1 LSLDIPIQYVK
12 GVGPKRAV
20 LFKKLG
26 VETLNDLIYFIP
38 KRYEDRSNLKPINS
52 LESDTYQTILCYVV
66 DVQEE
71 KIRNNLTLI
80 KARVRD
86 NTGEAIA
93 VWFNQT
99 YLKNILK
106 KGTRLYLYGNI
117 IRRFGRIEIQN
128 PDYEIADG
136 DETVHTGRI
145 IPIYPL
151 TEGLSQKIVRG
162 IIWNTLN
169 QYLDRL
175 EEFVPLEI
183 LDKYGFPDIKG
194 AIQNIHFPD
203 SEESLRK
210 ARERLAFEE
219 FFLLQLAILRRRMS
233 LLKEEAP
240 VIKVSRNTENKFLK
254 SLPFELTNAQKRV
267 IEDIKRDI
275 ASGRS
280 MQRLLQGDVGSGK
293 TVVAAYFLYV
303 VASNGYQSAIMAPTE
318 ILAQQHYDRIGPLL
332 SNLGLETAL
341 LIGSTKEREKQQIK
355 ERLASGDLPVVIGTH
370 ALIQEDIEFKN
381 LVGVVIDEQ
390 HRFGVMQRMALR
402 NKGLSPHFLVMS
414 ATPIPRTLALTLY
427 GDLDISVIDELPS
440 GRLPVATY
448 WASSEQRAQV
458 YNMVRKIVKSGQQ
471 AYIVCP
477 LIEESEKLEAE
488 SAIALAKRMQEEV
501 FPEFKVG
508 LLHGKMSISEKE
520 EVMNKF
526 RNGDI
531 NILVSTTVI
540 EVGVDVPNATLMVI
554 ENAERFGLSQLHQLR
569 GRVGRGSLKSY
580 CILISDLNSEEA
592 RERIKIMTRTQNGFE
607 IAEADL
613 RLRGPGE
620 LNGTKQHGIPDFKVG
635 NIIRD
640 TRILELA
647 REEAISLLKRDPNLY
662 SHKKLREK
670 VETSKLLEFL
680 STG

>member
-12 GVGPKRAV
+12 GVGPKRAI

-99 YLKNILK
+99 YLKSILK

-169 QYLDRL
+169 QYLNQL
-175 EEFVPLEI
+175 EEFIPLEI

-219 FFLLQLAILRRRMS
+219 FFLLQLAILRRRMA

-240 VIKVSRNTENKFLK
+240 VIKVSRNTEDKFLK

-458 YNMVRKIVKSGQQ
+458 YSMVRKIVKSGQQ

-508 LLHGKMSISEKE
+508 LLHGKMSIGEKE

-540 EVGVDVPNATLMVI
+540 EVGVDVPNATVMVI

-620 LNGTKQHGIPDFKVG
+620 LNGTRQHGIPDFKVG

-647 REEAISLLKRDPNLY
+647 REEALSLLKRDPNLY
-662 SHKKLREK
+662 SYKKLRER

>member
-1 LSLDIPIQYVK
+1 MSLDLPIQYVK

-20 LFKKLG
+20 LFQRLG
-26 VETLNDLIYFIP
+26 IETLRDLLYFIP

-52 LESDTYQTILCYVV
+52 LESDTYQTIFCQVV
-66 DVQEE
+66 DIQEE
-71 KIRNNLTLI
+71 RIRNNLTLI
-80 KARVRD
+80 KAKVRD

-99 YLKNILK
+99 YLMNILK
-106 KGTRLYLYGNI
+106 KGTKLYLYGNI
-117 IRRFGRIEIQN
+117 SRRFGKIEIQN

-136 DETVHTGRI
+136 DETIHTGRI
-145 IPIYPL
+145 IPVYSL
-151 TEGLSQKIVRG
+151 TEGLSQKIVRN

-169 QYLDRL
+169 NYLEDVD
-175 EEFVPLEI
+175 EFLPNEI
-183 LDKYGFPDIKG
+183 LNKYGFPEIKE
-194 AIQNIHFPD
+194 AIQNIHFP
-203 SEESLRK
+203 ENEVLLKK
-210 ARERLAFEE
+210 ARERLTFEE
-219 FFLLQLAILRRRMS
+219 FFLLQLIILRRRMS
-233 LLKEEAP
+233 LLREYAP
-240 VIKVSRNTENKFLK
+240 VIKVSRELEKRFLE

-293 TVVAAYFLYV
+293 TIVAAFFLYAV
-303 VASNGYQSAIMAPTE
+303 SSNGYQGAIMAPTE

-332 SNLGLETAL
+332 SNLGIESAL
-341 LIGSTKEREKQQIK
+341 LIGSTKEKEKEEIK
-355 ERLASGDLPVVIGTH
+355 SKLSRGEISIIIGTH

-381 LVGVVIDEQ
+381 LVGIVIDEQ

-402 NKGLSPHFLVMS
+402 SKGVSPHFLVMS

-448 WASSEQRAQV
+448 WASSEQRGQV
-458 YNMVRKIVKSGQQ
+458 YNMVRKLVKNGQQ

-477 LIEESEKLEAE
+477 LIEESDKLEAE
-488 SAIALAKRMQEEV
+488 SAINLAKKMQEEV
-501 FPEFKVG
+501 FPEFRIG
-508 LLHGKMSISEKE
+508 LLHGKMSIGEKE

-531 NILVSTTVI
+531 DILVSTTVI
-540 EVGVDVPNATLMVI
+540 EVGVDVPNATIMVI

-580 CILISDLNSEEA
+580 CILISDLTSEDA
-592 RERIKIMTRTQNGFE
+592 KERIKIMTKTQNGFE

-620 LNGTKQHGIPDFKVG
+620 LNGTRQHGIPDFKVG

-647 REEAISLLKRDPNLY
+647 REESILLLKRDPEL
-662 SHKKLREK
+662 SSFKKLKEM
-670 VETSKLLEFL
+670 VERSRFVEFL

>member
-1 LSLDIPIQYVK
+1 MSLDIPIQYVK

-169 QYLDRL
+169 QYLDKL

-254 SLPFELTNAQKRV
+254 SLSFELTNAQKRV

>member
-1 LSLDIPIQYVK
+1 MPIQYVK
-12 GVGPKRAV
+12 GVGPKRAL

-52 LESDTYQTILCYVV
+52 LESDTYQTVLCYVV

-71 KIRNNLTLI
+71 RVRNNLTLV

-93 VWFNQT
+93 IWFNQT

-106 KGTRLYLYGNI
+106 KGTKLYLYGNI
-117 IRRFGRIEIQN
+117 TRRFGRVEIQN
-128 PDYEIADG
+128 PDYEIADS
-136 DETVHTGRI
+136 DETIHTGRI
-145 IPIYPL
+145 IPVYPL

-169 QYLDRL
+169 RYIDEL
-175 EEFVPLEI
+175 EEFIPIEI
-183 LDKYGFPDIKG
+183 LDKYGFPDIKS
-194 AIQNIHFPD
+194 AIQGIHFPD
-203 SEESLRK
+203 SEEILRK

-233 LLKEEAP
+233 LLEENAP
-240 VIKVSRNTENKFLK
+240 IIKVSKEMEEKFFR

-275 ASGRS
+275 ASGKS

-332 SNLGLETAL
+332 ANLGLETAL
-341 LIGSTKEREKQQIK
+341 LIGSTKEKEKQQIK
-355 ERLASGDLPVVIGTH
+355 ERLALGELPVIIGTH

-381 LVGVVIDEQ
+381 LVGIVIDEQ

-402 NKGLSPHFLVMS
+402 SKGLSPHFLVMS

-488 SAIALAKRMQEEV
+488 SAVALAKKMQEEV

-520 EVMNKF
+520 EVMNRF
-526 RNGDI
+526 RSGDI

-540 EVGVDVPNATLMVI
+540 EVGVDVPNATVMVI

-580 CILISDLNSEEA
+580 CILISDLNTEEA
-592 RERIKIMTRTQNGFE
+592 RERIKIMTKTQNGFE

-620 LNGTKQHGIPDFKVG
+620 LNGTRQHGIPDFKVG

-640 TRILELA
+640 ARMLELA
-647 REEAISLLKRDPNLY
+647 REEAINLLRKDPNLSSY
-662 SHKKLREK
+662 KKLREK
-670 VETSKLLEFL
+670 VDTSRILEFL

>member
-117 IRRFGRIEIQN
+117 IRRFGRVEIQN

-233 LLKEEAP
+233 LLKKEAP

>member
-1 LSLDIPIQYVK
+1 MSLDIPIQYVK

-117 IRRFGRIEIQN
+117 IRRFGRVEIQN

-169 QYLDRL
+169 QYLDKL

>member
-117 IRRFGRIEIQN
+117 IRRFGRVEIQN

-169 QYLDRL
+169 QYLDKL

-303 VASNGYQSAIMAPTE
+303 VASSGYQSAIMAPTE

>member
-1 LSLDIPIQYVK
+1 MSLDIPVQYVK
-12 GVGPKRAV
+12 GVGPKRAS
-20 LFKKLG
+20 LFKRLG
-26 VETLNDLIYFIP
+26 IETLKDLLYFVP

-52 LESDTYQTILCYVV
+52 LESDTYHTVFCQVV

-71 KIRNNLTLI
+71 RIRNNLTLI

-86 NTGEAIA
+86 NTGEATAI
-93 VWFNQT
+93 WFNQT

-117 IRRFGRIEIQN
+117 SRRYGKIEIQN

-136 DETVHTGRI
+136 DETIHTGRI
-145 IPIYPL
+145 IPVYSL
-151 TEGLSQKIVRG
+151 TEGLTQKIVRN

-169 QYLDRL
+169 NYLEEL
-175 EEFVPLEI
+175 EEFLPQEI
-183 LDKYGFPDIKG
+183 LVKYGFPDIRK

-203 SEESLRK
+203 DEIILRK
-210 ARERLAFEE
+210 SRERLTFEE
-219 FFLLQLAILRRRMS
+219 FFILQLIILRRRMS
-233 LLKEEAP
+233 LLREYAP
-240 VIKVSRNTENKFLK
+240 IIRVSRDIENRFLK

-275 ASGRS
+275 ASGKS

-293 TVVAAYFLYV
+293 TVVAAFFLYA
-303 VASNGYQSAIMAPTE
+303 VAANGYQGAIMAPTE

-332 SNLGLETAL
+332 SNLGIESVL
-341 LIGSTKEREKQQIK
+341 LIGSTKEKEKEEI
-355 ERLASGDLPVVIGTH
+355 RLKLSKGEIPIVIGTH
-370 ALIQEDIEFKN
+370 ALIQEDVEFKN

-402 NKGLSPHFLVMS
+402 NKGVSPHFLVMS

-427 GDLDISVIDELPS
+427 GDLDVSVIDELPS

-448 WASSEQRAQV
+448 WASSEQRGQV
-458 YNMVRKIVKSGQQ
+458 YSMVRKLVKSGQQ

-477 LIEESEKLEAE
+477 LIEESDKLEAE
-488 SAIALAKRMQEEV
+488 SAVKLAKEMQEKV
-501 FPEFKVG
+501 FPEFKIG
-508 LLHGKMSISEKE
+508 LLHGKMGISEKE

-526 RNGDI
+526 RNREID
-531 NILVSTTVI
+531 ILVSTTVI
-540 EVGVDVPNATLMVI
+540 EVGVDVPNATIMVI

-580 CILISDLNSEEA
+580 CILISDLTSEDA
-592 RERIKIMTRTQNGFE
+592 RERIKIMTKTQNGFE

-620 LNGTKQHGIPDFKVG
+620 LNGTRQHGIPNFKVG

-647 REEAISLLKRDPNLY
+647 REEAILLLRKDPELSACGRLKRM
-662 SHKKLREK
+662 
-670 VETSKLLEFL
+670 VENSPFIEFL

>member
-1 LSLDIPIQYVK
+1 MSLDIPIQYVK

-26 VETLNDLIYFIP
+26 IETLNDLIYFIP

-99 YLKNILK
+99 YLKSILK

-169 QYLDRL
+169 QYLNQL
-175 EEFVPLEI
+175 EEFIPLEI

-219 FFLLQLAILRRRMS
+219 FFLLQLAILRRRMA
-233 LLKEEAP
+233 LLTEEAP
-240 VIKVSRNTENKFLK
+240 VIKVSKNTEDKFLK

-458 YNMVRKIVKSGQQ
+458 YSMVRKIVKSGQQ

-508 LLHGKMSISEKE
+508 LLHGKMSIGEKE

-540 EVGVDVPNATLMVI
+540 EVGVDVPNATVMVI

-620 LNGTKQHGIPDFKVG
+620 LNGTRQHGIPDFKVG

-647 REEAISLLKRDPNLY
+647 REEALSLLKRDPNLY
-662 SHKKLREK
+662 SYKKLRER

>member
-128 PDYEIADG
+128 PDYEIANG

-169 QYLDRL
+169 QYLDKL

>member
-1 LSLDIPIQYVK
+1 MSLDLPIQYVK

-20 LFKKLG
+20 LFQRLG
-26 VETLNDLIYFIP
+26 IETLRDLLYFIP

-52 LESDTYQTILCYVV
+52 LESDTYQTIFCQVV
-66 DVQEE
+66 DIQEE
-71 KIRNNLTLI
+71 RIRNNLTLI
-80 KARVRD
+80 KAKVRD

-99 YLKNILK
+99 YLRNILK
-106 KGTRLYLYGNI
+106 KGTKLYLYGNI
-117 IRRFGRIEIQN
+117 SRRFGKIEIQN

-136 DETVHTGRI
+136 DETIHTGRI
-145 IPIYPL
+145 IPVYSL
-151 TEGLSQKIVRG
+151 TEGLSQKILRN

-169 QYLDRL
+169 NYLEDVD
-175 EEFVPLEI
+175 EFLPNEI
-183 LDKYGFPDIKG
+183 LNKYGFPEIKE
-194 AIQNIHFPD
+194 AIQNIHFP
-203 SEESLRK
+203 ENEVLLKK
-210 ARERLAFEE
+210 ARERLTFEE
-219 FFLLQLAILRRRMS
+219 FFLLQLIILRRRMS
-233 LLKEEAP
+233 LLREYAP
-240 VIKVSRNTENKFLK
+240 VIKVSRELEKRFLE

-293 TVVAAYFLYV
+293 TIVAAFFLYAV
-303 VASNGYQSAIMAPTE
+303 SSNGYQGAIMAPTE

-332 SNLGLETAL
+332 SNLGIESAL
-341 LIGSTKEREKQQIK
+341 IIGSTKEKEKEEIK
-355 ERLASGDLPVVIGTH
+355 SKLSRGEISIIIGTH

-381 LVGVVIDEQ
+381 LVGIVIDEQ

-402 NKGLSPHFLVMS
+402 SKGVSPHFLVMS

-448 WASSEQRAQV
+448 WASSEQRGQV
-458 YNMVRKIVKSGQQ
+458 YNMVRKLVKNGQQ

-477 LIEESEKLEAE
+477 LIEESDKLEAE
-488 SAIALAKRMQEEV
+488 SAINLAKKMQEEV
-501 FPEFKVG
+501 FPEFRIG
-508 LLHGKMSISEKE
+508 LLHGKMSIGEKE

-531 NILVSTTVI
+531 DILVSTTVI
-540 EVGVDVPNATLMVI
+540 EVGVDVPNATVMVI

-580 CILISDLNSEEA
+580 CILISDLTSEDA
-592 RERIKIMTRTQNGFE
+592 KERIKIMTKTQNGFE

-620 LNGTKQHGIPDFKVG
+620 LNGTRQHGIPDFKVG

-647 REEAISLLKRDPNLY
+647 REESILLLKRDPEL
-662 SHKKLREK
+662 SSFKKLKEMIERSRF
-670 VETSKLLEFL
+670 VEFL

>member
-1 LSLDIPIQYVK
+1 MSLDIPIQYVK

-169 QYLDRL
+169 QYLDKL

-303 VASNGYQSAIMAPTE
+303 VASSGYQSAIMAPTE

>member
-1 LSLDIPIQYVK
+1 MSLDIPIQYVK
-12 GVGPKRAV
+12 GVGPKRAI

-99 YLKNILK
+99 YLKSILK

-169 QYLDRL
+169 QYLNQL
-175 EEFVPLEI
+175 EEFIPLEI

-219 FFLLQLAILRRRMS
+219 FFLLQLAILRRRMA
-233 LLKEEAP
+233 LLTEEAP
-240 VIKVSRNTENKFLK
+240 VIKVSRNTEDKFLK

-458 YNMVRKIVKSGQQ
+458 YSMVRKIVKSGQQ

-508 LLHGKMSISEKE
+508 LLHGKMSIGEKE

-540 EVGVDVPNATLMVI
+540 EVGVDVPNATVMVI

-620 LNGTKQHGIPDFKVG
+620 LNGTRQHGIPDFKVG

-647 REEAISLLKRDPNLY
+647 REEALSLLKRDPNLY
-662 SHKKLREK
+662 SYKKLRER

>member
-1 LSLDIPIQYVK
+1 MSLDIPIQYVK

-233 LLKEEAP
+233 LLKKEAP

>member
-1 LSLDIPIQYVK
+1 MSLDIPIQYVK

-303 VASNGYQSAIMAPTE
+303 VASSGYQSAIMAPTE

>member
-117 IRRFGRIEIQN
+117 IRRFGRVEIQN

-169 QYLDRL
+169 QYLDKL

>member
-1 LSLDIPIQYVK
+1 MGLDIPIQYVK
-12 GVGPKRAV
+12 GVGPKRAS

-38 KRYEDRSNLKPINS
+38 KRYEDRSNLKSINS
-52 LESDTYQTILCYVV
+52 LESDTYQTVLCYVV

-71 KIRNNLTLI
+71 RIRNNLTLI

-86 NTGEAIA
+86 NTGEAVAI
-93 VWFNQT
+93 WFNQT
-99 YLKNILK
+99 YLKSILK
-106 KGTRLYLYGNI
+106 KGTKLYLYGNI
-117 IRRFGRIEIQN
+117 IRRFGRVEIQN
-128 PDYEIADG
+128 PDYEIADS
-136 DETVHTGRI
+136 DETIHTGRI
-145 IPIYPL
+145 IPVYPL
-151 TEGLSQKIVRG
+151 TEGLSQKIVRN

-169 QYLDRL
+169 RYLDEL
-175 EEFVPLEI
+175 EEFIPIEI
-183 LDKYGFPDIKG
+183 LRKYGFPDIKN
-194 AIQNIHFPD
+194 AIQGIHFPD
-203 SEESLRK
+203 SEDTLKR

-233 LLKEEAP
+233 LLEESAPIINVSKEIE
-240 VIKVSRNTENKFLK
+240 EKFFR
-254 SLPFELTNAQKRV
+254 SLPFKLTNAQKRV

-275 ASGRS
+275 ASGKS

-341 LIGSTKEREKQQIK
+341 LIGSTKEKEKQEIK
-355 ERLASGDLPVVIGTH
+355 EKLALGELPVIIGTH

-427 GDLDISVIDELPS
+427 GDLDVSVIDELPS
-440 GRLPVATY
+440 GRLPVTTY

-458 YNMVRKIVKSGQQ
+458 YSMVRKLVKSGQQ

-488 SAIALAKRMQEEV
+488 SAIALAKKMQEEV

-520 EVMNKF
+520 EVMNRF

-540 EVGVDVPNATLMVI
+540 EVGVDVPNATIMVI

-580 CILISDLNSEEA
+580 CILISDLNTEEA
-592 RERIKIMTRTQNGFE
+592 RERIKIMTKTQNGFE

-620 LNGTKQHGIPDFKVG
+620 LNGTRQHGIPDFKVG

-640 TRILELA
+640 VRTLELA
-647 REEAISLLKRDPNLY
+647 REEALNLLKKDPDLSY
-662 SHKKLREK
+662 YKKLKER
-670 VETSKLLEFL
+670 VESSRILEFL

>member
-1 LSLDIPIQYVK
+1 MSLDLPIQYVK

-20 LFKKLG
+20 LFQRLG
-26 VETLNDLIYFIP
+26 IETLRDLLYFIP

-52 LESDTYQTILCYVV
+52 LESDTYQTIFCQVV
-66 DVQEE
+66 DIQEE
-71 KIRNNLTLI
+71 RIRNNLTLI
-80 KARVRD
+80 KAKVRD

-99 YLKNILK
+99 YLRNILK
-106 KGTRLYLYGNI
+106 KGTKLYLYGNI
-117 IRRFGRIEIQN
+117 SRRFGKIEIQN

-136 DETVHTGRI
+136 DETIHTGRI
-145 IPIYPL
+145 IPVYSL
-151 TEGLSQKIVRG
+151 TEGLSQKILRN

-169 QYLDRL
+169 NYLEDVD
-175 EEFVPLEI
+175 EFLPNEI
-183 LDKYGFPDIKG
+183 LNKYGFPEIKE
-194 AIQNIHFPD
+194 AIQNIHFP
-203 SEESLRK
+203 ENEVLLKK
-210 ARERLAFEE
+210 ARERLTFEE
-219 FFLLQLAILRRRMS
+219 FFLLQLIILRRRMS
-233 LLKEEAP
+233 LLREYAP
-240 VIKVSRNTENKFLK
+240 VIKVSRELEKRFLE

-293 TVVAAYFLYV
+293 TIVAAFFLYAV
-303 VASNGYQSAIMAPTE
+303 SSNGYQGAIMAPTE

-332 SNLGLETAL
+332 SNLGIESAL
-341 LIGSTKEREKQQIK
+341 IIGSTKEKEKEEIK
-355 ERLASGDLPVVIGTH
+355 SKLSQGEISIIIGTH

-381 LVGVVIDEQ
+381 LVGIVIDEQ

-402 NKGLSPHFLVMS
+402 SKGVSPHFLVMS

-448 WASSEQRAQV
+448 WASSEQRGQV
-458 YNMVRKIVKSGQQ
+458 YNMVRKLVKNGQQ

-477 LIEESEKLEAE
+477 LIEESDKLEAE
-488 SAIALAKRMQEEV
+488 SAINLAKKMQEEV
-501 FPEFKVG
+501 FPEFRIG
-508 LLHGKMSISEKE
+508 LLHGKMSIGEKE

-531 NILVSTTVI
+531 DILVSTTVI
-540 EVGVDVPNATLMVI
+540 EVGVDVPNATVMVI

-580 CILISDLNSEEA
+580 CILISDLTSEDA
-592 RERIKIMTRTQNGFE
+592 KERIKIMTKTQNGFE

-620 LNGTKQHGIPDFKVG
+620 LNGTRQHGIPDFKVG

-647 REEAISLLKRDPNLY
+647 REESILLLKRDPEL
-662 SHKKLREK
+662 SSFKKLKEMIERSRF
-670 VETSKLLEFL
+670 VEFL

>member
-303 VASNGYQSAIMAPTE
+303 VASSGYQSAIMAPTE

>member
-128 PDYEIADG
+128 PDYEIANG

-254 SLPFELTNAQKRV
+254 SLSFELTNAQKRV

>member
-1 LSLDIPIQYVK
+1 MSLDIPIQYVK
-12 GVGPKRAV
+12 GVGPKRAI

-99 YLKNILK
+99 YLKSILK

-169 QYLDRL
+169 QYLNQL
-175 EEFVPLEI
+175 EEFIPLEI

-219 FFLLQLAILRRRMS
+219 FFLLQLAILRRRMA
-233 LLKEEAP
+233 LLTEEAP
-240 VIKVSRNTENKFLK
+240 VIKVSKNTEDKFLK

-458 YNMVRKIVKSGQQ
+458 YSMVRKIVKSGQQ

-508 LLHGKMSISEKE
+508 LLHGKMSIGEKE

-540 EVGVDVPNATLMVI
+540 EVGVDVPNATVMVI

-620 LNGTKQHGIPDFKVG
+620 LNGTRQHGIPDFKVG

-647 REEAISLLKRDPNLY
+647 REEALSLLKRDPNLY
-662 SHKKLREK
+662 SYKKLRER

>member
-1 LSLDIPIQYVK
+1 MALDIPIQYVK
-12 GVGPKRAV
+12 GVGPKRAL

-26 VETLNDLIYFIP
+26 VETLRDLIYFIP

-52 LESDTYQTILCYVV
+52 LESDTYQTVLCYVV
-66 DVQEE
+66 DIQEE
-71 KIRNNLTLI
+71 KVRNNLTLV

-86 NTGEAIA
+86 NTGEAVAI
-93 VWFNQT
+93 WFNQT
-99 YLKNILK
+99 YLKNILR
-106 KGTRLYLYGNI
+106 KGTKLYLYGSI
-117 IRRFGRIEIQN
+117 TRKFGKVEIQN

-136 DETVHTGRI
+136 DETIHTGRI

-151 TEGLSQKIVRG
+151 TEGLSQKIVRN

-169 QYLDRL
+169 RYLDEL
-175 EEFVPLEI
+175 EEFIPIEI
-183 LDKYGFPDIKG
+183 LDKYSFPDIKN
-194 AIQNIHFPD
+194 AIQGIHFPD
-203 SEESLRK
+203 CEDTLRR

-233 LLKEEAP
+233 LLEESAP
-240 VIKVSRNTENKFLK
+240 VIKVSKEVEEKFFK

-275 ASGRS
+275 ASGKS

-341 LIGSTKEREKQQIK
+341 LIGSTKEKEKQEIK
-355 ERLASGDLPVVIGTH
+355 ERLALGELSVIIGTH

-381 LVGVVIDEQ
+381 LVGIVIDEQ
-390 HRFGVMQRMALR
+390 HRFGVMQRMTLR
-402 NKGLSPHFLVMS
+402 SKGVSPHFLVMS

-458 YNMVRKIVKSGQQ
+458 YSMVRKIVRSGQQ

-477 LIEESEKLEAE
+477 LIEESERLEVE
-488 SAIALAKRMQEEV
+488 SAVALAKKMQEEV

-508 LLHGKMSISEKE
+508 LLHGKMSIGEKE

-540 EVGVDVPNATLMVI
+540 EVGVDVPNATVMVI

-569 GRVGRGSLKSY
+569 GRVGRGNLKSY
-580 CILISDLNSEEA
+580 CILISDLATEEA
-592 RERIKIMTRTQNGFE
+592 RERIKIMTKTQNGFE

-620 LNGTKQHGIPDFKVG
+620 LNGTRQHGIPDFKVG

-640 TRILELA
+640 VRTLELA
-647 REEAISLLKRDPNLY
+647 REEAINLLKKDSDLN
-662 SHKKLREK
+662 SFKKLKER
-670 VETSKLLEFL
+670 VESSRILEFL

>member
-1 LSLDIPIQYVK
+1 MSLDIPIQYVK
-12 GVGPKRAV
+12 GVGPKRAI

-99 YLKNILK
+99 YLKSILK

-169 QYLDRL
+169 QYLNQL
-175 EEFVPLEI
+175 EEFIPLEI

-219 FFLLQLAILRRRMS
+219 FFLLQLAILRRRMA

-240 VIKVSRNTENKFLK
+240 VIKVSRNTEDKFLK

-458 YNMVRKIVKSGQQ
+458 YSMVRKIVKSGQQ

-508 LLHGKMSISEKE
+508 LLHGKMSIGEKE

-540 EVGVDVPNATLMVI
+540 EVGVDVPNATVMVI

-620 LNGTKQHGIPDFKVG
+620 LNGTRQHGIPDFKVG

-647 REEAISLLKRDPNLY
+647 REEALSLLKRDPNLY
-662 SHKKLREK
+662 SYKKLRER

>member
-1 LSLDIPIQYVK
+1 MSLDIPIQYVK

>member
-169 QYLDRL
+169 QYLDKL

>member
-1 LSLDIPIQYVK
+1 MSLDLPIQYVK

-20 LFKKLG
+20 LFQRLG
-26 VETLNDLIYFIP
+26 IETLRDLLYFIP

-52 LESDTYQTILCYVV
+52 LESDTYQTIFCQVV
-66 DVQEE
+66 DIQEE
-71 KIRNNLTLI
+71 RIRNNLTLI
-80 KARVRD
+80 KAKVRD

-99 YLKNILK
+99 YLRNILK
-106 KGTRLYLYGNI
+106 KGTKLYLYGNI
-117 IRRFGRIEIQN
+117 SRRFGKIEIQN

-136 DETVHTGRI
+136 DETIHTGRI
-145 IPIYPL
+145 IPVYSL
-151 TEGLSQKIVRG
+151 TEGLSQKIVRN

-169 QYLDRL
+169 NYLEDVD
-175 EEFVPLEI
+175 EFLPNEI
-183 LDKYGFPDIKG
+183 LNKYGFPEIKE
-194 AIQNIHFPD
+194 AIQNIHFP
-203 SEESLRK
+203 ENEVLLKK
-210 ARERLAFEE
+210 ARERLTFEE
-219 FFLLQLAILRRRMS
+219 FFLLQLIILRRRMS
-233 LLKEEAP
+233 LLREYAP
-240 VIKVSRNTENKFLK
+240 VIKVSRELEKRFLE

-293 TVVAAYFLYV
+293 TIVAAFFLYAV
-303 VASNGYQSAIMAPTE
+303 SSNGYQGAIMAPTE

-332 SNLGLETAL
+332 SNLGIESAL
-341 LIGSTKEREKQQIK
+341 LIGSTKEKEKEEIK
-355 ERLASGDLPVVIGTH
+355 SKLSRGEISIIIGTH

-381 LVGVVIDEQ
+381 LVGIVIDEQ

-402 NKGLSPHFLVMS
+402 SKGVSPHFLVMS

-448 WASSEQRAQV
+448 WASSEQRGQV
-458 YNMVRKIVKSGQQ
+458 YNMVRKLVKNGQQ

-477 LIEESEKLEAE
+477 LIEESDKLEAE
-488 SAIALAKRMQEEV
+488 SAINLAKKMQEEV
-501 FPEFKVG
+501 FPEFRIG
-508 LLHGKMSISEKE
+508 LLHGKMSIGEKE

-531 NILVSTTVI
+531 DILVSTTVI
-540 EVGVDVPNATLMVI
+540 EVGVDVPNATVMVI

-580 CILISDLNSEEA
+580 CILISDLTSEDA
-592 RERIKIMTRTQNGFE
+592 KERIKIMTKTQNGFE

-620 LNGTKQHGIPDFKVG
+620 LNGTRQHGIPDFKVG

-647 REEAISLLKRDPNLY
+647 REESILLLKRDPEL
-662 SHKKLREK
+662 SSFKKLKEM
-670 VETSKLLEFL
+670 VERSRFVEFL

>member
-1 LSLDIPIQYVK
+1 MSLDIPIQYVK

-117 IRRFGRIEIQN
+117 IRRFGRVEIQN

-169 QYLDRL
+169 QYLDKL

-303 VASNGYQSAIMAPTE
+303 VASSGYQSAIMAPTE

>member
-1 LSLDIPIQYVK
+1 MALDIPIQYVK
-12 GVGPKRAV
+12 GVGPKRAL

-26 VETLNDLIYFIP
+26 VETLNDLLYFIP

-52 LESDTYQTILCYVV
+52 LESDTYQTVLCYVV
-66 DVQEE
+66 DIQEE
-71 KIRNNLTLI
+71 RVRNNLTLV

-86 NTGEAIA
+86 GTGEAIA

-106 KGTRLYLYGNI
+106 RGTKLYLYGNI
-117 IRRFGRIEIQN
+117 IRRFGRVEIQN
-128 PDYEIADG
+128 PDYEIADS
-136 DETVHTGRI
+136 DETIHTGRI
-145 IPIYPL
+145 IPVYPL
-151 TEGLSQKIVRG
+151 TEGLSQKIVRN
-162 IIWNTLN
+162 IIWNTLDR
-169 QYLDRL
+169 YLEEL
-175 EEFVPLEI
+175 EEFIPMEI
-183 LDKYGFPDIKG
+183 LYKYGFPDIKDAMRG
-194 AIQNIHFPD
+194 IHFPD
-203 SEESLRK
+203 SEDTLKRAK
-210 ARERLAFEE
+210 ERLAFEE

-233 LLKEEAP
+233 LLEENAP
-240 VIKVSRNTENKFLK
+240 IIKVPREIEEKFFR

-275 ASGRS
+275 ASGKS

-303 VASNGYQSAIMAPTE
+303 IASSGYQSAIMAPTE

-332 SNLGLETAL
+332 ANLGLETAL
-341 LIGSTKEREKQQIK
+341 LIGSTKEKERQKIK
-355 ERLASGDLPVVIGTH
+355 EKLALGELPVIVGTH
-370 ALIQEDIEFKN
+370 ALIQEEIEFKN
-381 LVGVVIDEQ
+381 LVGIVIDEQ

-402 NKGLSPHFLVMS
+402 SKGNSPHFLVMS

-458 YNMVRKIVKSGQQ
+458 YSMVRKLVKNGQQ

-488 SAIALAKRMQEEV
+488 SAIALAKKMQEEV

-508 LLHGKMSISEKE
+508 LLHGRMSISEKE
-520 EVMNKF
+520 EVMNRF

-540 EVGVDVPNATLMVI
+540 EVGVDVPNATIMVI

-580 CILISDLNSEEA
+580 CILISDLTTEEA
-592 RERIKIMTRTQNGFE
+592 RERIKIMTKTQNGFE

-613 RLRGPGE
+613 KLRGPGE
-620 LNGTKQHGIPDFKVG
+620 INGTRQHGIPDFKVG

-640 TRILELA
+640 ARTLELA
-647 REEAISLLKRDPNLY
+647 REEAINLLKKDPNLSSY
-662 SHKKLREK
+662 RKLKEK
-670 VETSKLLEFL
+670 VETSRILEFL

>member
-1 LSLDIPIQYVK
+1 MSLDIPIQYVK

-169 QYLDRL
+169 QYLDKL

>member
-26 VETLNDLIYFIP
+26 IETLNDLIYFIP

-99 YLKNILK
+99 YLKSILK

-169 QYLDRL
+169 QYLNQL
-175 EEFVPLEI
+175 EEFIPLEI

-219 FFLLQLAILRRRMS
+219 FFLLQLAILRRRMA
-233 LLKEEAP
+233 LLTEEAP
-240 VIKVSRNTENKFLK
+240 VIKVSKNTEDKFLK

-458 YNMVRKIVKSGQQ
+458 YSMVRKIVKSGQQ

-508 LLHGKMSISEKE
+508 LLHGKMSIGEKE

-540 EVGVDVPNATLMVI
+540 EVGVDVPNATVMVI

-620 LNGTKQHGIPDFKVG
+620 LNGTRQHGIPDFKVG

-647 REEAISLLKRDPNLY
+647 REEALSLLKRDPNLY
-662 SHKKLREK
+662 SYKKLRER

>member
-169 QYLDRL
+169 QYLDKL

-647 REEAISLLKRDPNLY
+647 REEAMSLLKRDPNLY

>member
-1 LSLDIPIQYVK
+1 MGLDIPIQYVK
-12 GVGPKRAV
+12 GVGPKRAS

-38 KRYEDRSNLKPINS
+38 KRYEDRSNLKSINS
-52 LESDTYQTILCYVV
+52 LESDTYQTVLCYVV

-71 KIRNNLTLI
+71 RIRNNLTLI

-86 NTGEAIA
+86 NTGEAVAI
-93 VWFNQT
+93 WFNQT
-99 YLKNILK
+99 YLKSILK
-106 KGTRLYLYGNI
+106 KGTKLYLYGNI
-117 IRRFGRIEIQN
+117 IRRFGRVEIQN
-128 PDYEIADG
+128 PDYEIADS
-136 DETVHTGRI
+136 DETIHTGRI
-145 IPIYPL
+145 IPVYPL
-151 TEGLSQKIVRG
+151 TEGLSQKIVRN

-169 QYLDRL
+169 RYLDEL
-175 EEFVPLEI
+175 EEFIPIEI
-183 LDKYGFPDIKG
+183 LKKYGFPDIKN
-194 AIQNIHFPD
+194 AIQGIHFPD
-203 SEESLRK
+203 SEDTLKR

-233 LLKEEAP
+233 LLEESAPIINVSKEIE
-240 VIKVSRNTENKFLK
+240 EKFFR
-254 SLPFELTNAQKRV
+254 SLPFKLTNAQKRV

-275 ASGRS
+275 ASGKS

-341 LIGSTKEREKQQIK
+341 LIGSTKEKEKQEIK
-355 ERLASGDLPVVIGTH
+355 EKLALGELPVIIGTH

-427 GDLDISVIDELPS
+427 GDLDVSVIDELPS
-440 GRLPVATY
+440 GRLPVTTY

-458 YNMVRKIVKSGQQ
+458 YSMVRKLVKSGQQ

-488 SAIALAKRMQEEV
+488 SAIALAKKMQEEV

-520 EVMNKF
+520 EVMNRF

-540 EVGVDVPNATLMVI
+540 EVGVDVPNATIMVI

-580 CILISDLNSEEA
+580 CILISDLNTEEA
-592 RERIKIMTRTQNGFE
+592 RERIKIMTKTQNGFE

-620 LNGTKQHGIPDFKVG
+620 LNGTRQHGIPDFKVG

-640 TRILELA
+640 VRTLELA
-647 REEAISLLKRDPNLY
+647 REEALNLLKKDPDLSY
-662 SHKKLREK
+662 YKKLKER
-670 VETSKLLEFL
+670 VESSRILEFL

>member
-1 LSLDIPIQYVK
+1 MSLDIPIQYVK

-169 QYLDRL
+169 QYLDKL

-647 REEAISLLKRDPNLY
+647 REEAMSLLKRDPNLY

>member
-254 SLPFELTNAQKRV
+254 SLSFELTNAQKRV

>member
-1 LSLDIPIQYVK
+1 MSLDIPIQYVK

-117 IRRFGRIEIQN
+117 IRRFGRVEIQN

-233 LLKEEAP
+233 LLKKEAP

>member
-1 LSLDIPIQYVK
+1 MK
-12 GVGPKRAV
+12 GIGPKRAV
-20 LFKKLG
+20 LFQRLG
-26 VETLNDLIYFIP
+26 IETLRDLLYFIP

-52 LESDTYQTILCYVV
+52 LESDTYQTVFCQVV

-71 KIRNNLTLI
+71 KVRNNLTLI

-93 VWFNQT
+93 IWFNQT

-117 IRRFGRIEIQN
+117 SRRFGRVEIQN
-128 PDYEIADG
+128 PDYEIADS
-136 DETVHTGRI
+136 DETIHTGRI
-145 IPIYPL
+145 IPVYSL
-151 TEGLSQKIVRG
+151 TEGLTQKIVRN

-169 QYLDRL
+169 SYLKDVD
-175 EEFVPLEI
+175 EFLPKEI
-183 LDKYGFPDIKG
+183 LDKYGFPEIKE
-194 AIQNIHFPD
+194 AIQNIHFPE
-203 SEESLRK
+203 SEILLKR

-219 FFLLQLAILRRRMS
+219 FFLLQLIILRRRMS
-233 LLKEEAP
+233 LLREYAP
-240 VIKVSRNTENKFLK
+240 VIKVPQELEKRFLE

-293 TVVAAYFLYV
+293 TIVAAFFLYA
-303 VASNGYQSAIMAPTE
+303 VASNGYQAAIMAPTE
-318 ILAQQHYDRIGPLL
+318 ILAQQHYNRIGPLL
-332 SNLGLETAL
+332 SNLGIESAL
-341 LIGSTKEREKQQIK
+341 LIGSTREKEKEEIK
-355 ERLASGDLPVVIGTH
+355 SRLSHGEIPIVIGTH

-381 LVGVVIDEQ
+381 LVGIVIDEQ

-402 NKGLSPHFLVMS
+402 SKGLSPHFLVMS

-427 GDLDISVIDELPS
+427 GDLDISVIDELPK

-448 WASSEQRAQV
+448 WASSEQRGQV
-458 YNMVRKIVKSGQQ
+458 YNMVRRLVKDGQQ

-477 LIEESEKLEAE
+477 LIEESDKLEAE
-488 SAIALAKRMQEEV
+488 SAINLAKKMQEEV
-501 FPEFKVG
+501 FPEFRVG

-520 EVMNKF
+520 EIMDRF
-526 RNGDI
+526 RSGDI
-531 NILVSTTVI
+531 DILVSTTVI
-540 EVGVDVPNATLMVI
+540 EVGVDVPNATIMVV

-569 GRVGRGSLKSY
+569 GRVGRGNLKSY
-580 CILISDLNSEEA
+580 CILISDLTSEDA
-592 RERIKIMTRTQNGFE
+592 RERIKIMTKTQNGFE

-620 LNGTKQHGIPDFKVG
+620 LNGTRQHGIPDFKVG

-647 REEAISLLKRDPNLY
+647 REESILLLKRDPEL
-662 SHKKLREK
+662 SSFKKLRE
-670 VETSKLLEFL
+670 VIEDSRFVEFL